1 MSPLNLHQTHVPAA
15 EAALCSPRWTL
26 YLLAA
31 GGAAMVLALYWLE
44 LQGWA
49 VSAAV
54 LVLAAMV
61 PQALWMQGEAA
72 ARTARASA
80 ESKTRFLSVISHEL
94 RTPLNGILGFS
105 ELLAQ
110 DVAPHTHQAEF
121 VLAIRE
127 SGNYL
132 LSQINEVLELNS
144 LEAGRVALQPGT
156 VHPIAL
162 LAQLE
167 ERHRREAAR
176 RDTVLHSRPDLS
188 LPQMLACDPQKLE
201 RVLDLLLRYA
211 IATGARTEVSLEAWQ
226 APAMVH
232 FAVRSG
238 GFELGDAEQEALFD
252 KFAHFDDSATRRT
265 SGFGLGLTIA
275 WRLAQLMGGK
285 LSVSSGAAGTTLEL
299 ALPRQP

>member
-1 MSPLNLHQTHVPAA
+1 MSPLNLHHMQMPAA
-15 EAALCSPRWTL
+15 HAAARGPRWGL
-26 YLLAA
+26 CLLAA
-31 GGAAMVLALYWLE
+31 GGAAIVMALYWLE
-44 LQGWA
+44 LYGWA
-49 VSAAV
+49 VSAA
-54 LVLAAMV
+54 LLALAAMV
-61 PQALWMQGEAA
+61 PQAIWMQREAVRQT
-72 ARTARASA
+72 ARTAAD
-80 ESKTRFLSVISHEL
+80 SKARFLSVISHEL

-121 VLAIRE
+121 VQAIRE
-127 SGNYL
+127 SGAYL

-156 VHPIAL
+156 LNPVAL

-188 LPQMLACDPQKLE
+188 LPQVLACDPHKLE

-211 IATGARTEVSLEAWQ
+211 MATGARTEISLEAWQ
-226 APAMVH
+226 TPATVH

-238 GFELGDAEQEALFD
+238 GFELDDAEQETLFD
-252 KFAHFDDSATRRT
+252 KFAHFDESSTRHT
-265 SGFGLGLTIA
+265 AGFGLGLTIA

-299 ALPRQP
+299 ALPHQA

>member
-1 MSPLNLHQTHVPAA
+1 MSPLNLHQTQLPAA
-15 EAALCSPRWTL
+15 RAAAGGSRWMLC
-26 YLLAA
+26 LLAA
-31 GGAAMVLALYWLE
+31 GGAALALALYGLG
-44 LQGWA
+44 QHGWA
-49 VSAAV
+49 VSAA
-54 LVLAAMV
+54 LLALGAMV
-61 PQALWMQGEAA
+61 PQALWMQREAA
-72 ARTARASA
+72 RQMARATA
-80 ESKTRFLSVISHEL
+80 ESKARFLSVISHEL

-121 VLAIRE
+121 VHAIRE

-132 LSQINEVLELNS
+132 LSQINEVVELNS
-144 LEAGRVALQPGT
+144 LEAGRVALQPGSLNPVT
-156 VHPIAL
+156 L

-188 LPQMLACDPQKLE
+188 LPQALACDPGKLE
-201 RVLDLLLRYA
+201 RVLDLLLRYV
-211 IATGARTEVSLEAWQ
+211 IATGARTEISLEAWQ
-226 APAMVH
+226 TPAMVH

-252 KFAHFDDSATRRT
+252 KFAHFDESSTRHT
-265 SGFGLGLTIA
+265 TGFGLGLTIA
-275 WRLAQLMGGK
+275 WRLSQLMGGK

-299 ALPRQP
+299 ALPRQA

>member
-1 MSPLNLHQTHVPAA
+1 MSPLNLHQTQLPTAGAA
-15 EAALCSPRWTL
+15 VDSSRWMLC
-26 YLLAA
+26 LLAA
-31 GGAAMVLALYWLE
+31 GGAAIVLALYWLG
-44 LQGWA
+44 LHGWA
-49 VSAAV
+49 VSAA
-54 LVLAAMV
+54 LLALGAMV
-61 PQALWMQGEAA
+61 PQALWMQREAA
-72 ARTARASA
+72 RQAARATA
-80 ESKTRFLSVISHEL
+80 ESKARFLSVISHEL

-121 VLAIRE
+121 VQAIRE
-127 SGNYL
+127 SGHYL

-156 VHPIAL
+156 LHPVTL

-188 LPQMLACDPQKLE
+188 LPQGLACDPGKLE

-211 IATGARTEVSLEAWQ
+211 IATGARTEISLEAWQ
-226 APAMVH
+226 TPAAVH

-238 GFELGDAEQEALFD
+238 GFELDDREQEALFD
-252 KFAHFDDSATRRT
+252 KFAHFDESSTRRS

-299 ALPRQP
+299 VLPRQA

>member
-1 MSPLNLHQTHVPAA
+1 M
-15 EAALCSPRWTL
+15 LC
-26 YLLAA
+26 LLAA
-31 GGAAMVLALYWLE
+31 GGSVIVLALYG
-44 LQGWA
+44 LQLYGWA

-54 LVLAAMV
+54 LALGAMV
-61 PQALWMQGEAA
+61 PQALWMQREAA
-72 ARTARASA
+72 RQTARATA
-80 ESKTRFLSVISHEL
+80 ESKARFLSVISHEL

-121 VLAIRE
+121 VQAIRE
-127 SGNYL
+127 SGHYL
-132 LSQINEVLELNS
+132 LGQINEVLELNS

-156 VHPIAL
+156 LNPVTL
-162 LAQLE
+162 LVQLE

-188 LPQMLACDPQKLE
+188 LPLALACDPGKLE

-211 IATGARTEVSLEAWQ
+211 IGTGARTEISLEAWQ
-226 APAMVH
+226 TPATVH

-252 KFAHFDDSATRRT
+252 KFAHFDESSTRRT
-265 SGFGLGLTIA
+265 TGFGLGLTIA

-299 ALPRQP
+299 VLPRQA